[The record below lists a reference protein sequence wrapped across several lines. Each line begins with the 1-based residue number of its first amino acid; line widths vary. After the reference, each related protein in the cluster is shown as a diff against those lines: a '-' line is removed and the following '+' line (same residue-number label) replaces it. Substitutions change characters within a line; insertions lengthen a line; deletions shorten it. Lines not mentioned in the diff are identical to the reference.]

1 MKLLDLLYVIHG
13 ESTIC
18 IADNKKKYP
27 AKVWGSK
34 RKVKNITI
42 KDIQKLGNSEVMSV
56 SPGKDGC
63 LYIHIWDPLK
73 TKCHMACHEAIQD
86 NVRYK
91 KGGNLYL

>member
-1 MKLLDLLYVIHG
+1 MKLLDLLYLIPG
-13 ESTIC
+13 DKTIC
-18 IADNKKKYP
+18 IADNKKTYP
-27 AKVWGSK
+27 INVWGKK

-42 KDIQKLGNSEVMSV
+42 KDIQQLGNSEVRSIC
-56 SPGKDGC
+56 PGDDGC

-73 TKCHMACHEAIQD
+73 TTCHMACHEAIQD

>member
-1 MKLLDLLYVIHG
+1 MKLLDLLYVTHG

-18 IADNKKKYP
+18 IADNKKTYP
-27 AKVWGSK
+27 EKVWGNK

-42 KDIQKLGNSEVMSV
+42 KDIQELGNSEVMSV
-56 SPGKDGC
+56 CPGEDGC

-73 TKCHMACHEAIQD
+73 TTFHMAFHEAIQD

-91 KGGNLYL
+91 KGW